1 MKKQDIRFPGSDG
14 LEMKKTEIPP
24 RKEIMAM
31 WDAWRDYIASGGRG
45 SWPRDAFE
53 SILDAYEE
61 QMISCERVDLKPL

>member
-1 MKKQDIRFPGSDG
+1 
-14 LEMKKTEIPP
+14 MKKTEIPP

-31 WDAWRDYIASGGRG
+31 WDEWRDYIASGGKG

-61 QMISCERVDLKPL
+61 QMFSCERVDINPAMERDR